1 MVCQERV
8 TGEVD
13 LGISGNELYLG
24 NPGAQIDLVVYLRVG
39 MRRGFT
45 NRRCPKCNGNLF
57 IEESIYPELGADCHR
72 WYEWCLQC
80 GYQHN
85 LQSTTALAE
94 EFEAIQAT
102 EETVSV

>member
-1 MVCQERV
+1 MICQELII
-8 TGEVD
+8 GEAD
-13 LGISGNELYLG
+13 LGISGNEPYLG
-24 NPGAQIDLVVYLRVG
+24 NLDAEVDLVVYLGVG

-45 NRRCPKCNGNLF
+45 NKRCPKCNGNLF
-57 IEESIYPELGADCHR
+57 IEEGIYPELGADCHR

-85 LQSTTALAE
+85 LQSTTALTE
-94 EFEAIQAT
+94 ELETVQAT